1 VRRRSCRYV
10 DCTRTLG
17 QVKREERR
25 TVTRQALA
33 ESALRLFSAKGVE
46 ATTVEEIAAGA
57 GVSARTFFLHF
68 PAKAAAVFPDHE
80 ANLGRFRAGLA
91 ALPPGGDDVQAVCG
105 LLVDSIRAQAA
116 SPFRHGRYR
125 LVASSE
131 AVRDLDART
140 DRDYEDAVTE
150 HLVARWGDDPGTVLA
165 AQAVANV
172 VLGVA
177 RAALIAWGR
186 DGLDPV
192 RSASRLY
199 DRLVGSPLD
208 RAADDLRPSPALSA
222 GSRMGAT
229 AW

>member
-1 VRRRSCRYV
+1 M
-10 DCTRTLG
+10 
-17 QVKREERR
+17 KREERR
-25 TVTRQALA
+25 AGTRRALSEA
-33 ESALRLFSAKGVE
+33 AMRLFTAQGVE
-46 ATTVEEIAAGA
+46 ATTVEEIAADA

-80 ANLGRFRAGLA
+80 LNLARFRAALA
-91 ALPPGGDDVQAVCG
+91 DLPEGGDDVAAVCR
-105 LLVDSIRAQAA
+105 LLVDSIRWQA
-116 SPFRHGRYR
+116 SSQFRRGRYG

-150 HLVARWGDDPGTVLA
+150 HLIRRWGDQPATVLA

-192 RSASRLY
+192 RSAQGLFA
-199 DRLVGSPLD
+199 RLVGSPL
-208 RAADDLRPSPALSA
+208 AGMAEDLRPAPLALPDPPPPTPPAPPAPPAPS
-222 GSRMGAT
+222 GG
-229 AW
+229 